1 MLKYIY
7 ENVEKIYNPD
17 DVNVIKPIRNGG
29 TISLWAMLNNGE
41 EVQLTDYQ
49 SILTFPSSP
58 ILEYGLRELGRRY
71 FKNFAT
77 IDNYVSINK
86 NHLTRL
92 GYVDTNEKKIKTYA
106 CFDDGQII
114 GLYRPSIKEFLKNIK
129 PKMEKEFGIK
139 FEDMT
144 EELKQQ
150 NELNQ

>member
-7 ENVEKIYNPD
+7 ANVEKIKKPN

-41 EVQLTDYQ
+41 DVQLTDYQ
-49 SILTFPSSP
+49 SVLTFPFSP

-71 FKNFAT
+71 FENFAT
-77 IDNYVSINK
+77 IDNVISINK

-92 GYVDTNEKKIKTYA
+92 GYIDTNEKRISTCAY
-106 CFDDGQII
+106 FDDGRIVR
-114 GLYRPSIKEFLKNIK
+114 LYKPTKKDFLKKYK
-129 PKMEKEFGIK
+129 PEMEQKFGMQ
-139 FEDMT
+139 FEDIT
-144 EELKQQ
+144 EEIKQQ